1 VNKRVNKFVK
11 NVDGPTQMSR
21 RRPSSSVEDG
31 GGMEK
36 ASDCVFPVSAKK
48 TDGDEDDCDHEDES
62 E

>member
-1 VNKRVNKFVK
+1 
-11 NVDGPTQMSR
+11 
-21 RRPSSSVEDG
+21 
-31 GGMEK
+31 MEK